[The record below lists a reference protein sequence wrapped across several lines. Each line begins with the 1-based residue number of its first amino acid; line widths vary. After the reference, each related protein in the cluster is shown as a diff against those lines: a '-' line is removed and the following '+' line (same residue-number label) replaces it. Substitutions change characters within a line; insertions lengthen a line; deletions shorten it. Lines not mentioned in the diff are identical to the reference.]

1 MRETIISIIILLAVV
16 GREVVYSLSSSATTK
31 TTESSAS
38 RRTFLV
44 ATTTTTA
51 SVGVAPSIANSII
64 VDVEEEENKKENN
77 NNKIDRGGK
86 PYAPLEAL
94 LPVTRLKLW
103 FEDVYTLSSK
113 LAQESSDNN
122 NNNSKMI
129 VSQMNFL
136 LSSKEGNPKLF
147 DSKNNNEKK
156 LTKATSPSTTSGTTA
171 QLTSNVSS
179 VTKDQYQKNRKDLNN
194 IGDKVAAM
202 LNQADVERQ
211 WGILQYAESKREESN
226 EMRAAFNFYTKQIT
240 FGDNYVL
247 TANKEER
254 KQMIRNDALPTL
266 AAVIVSDLDRRDLY
280 RNQFLTYIED
290 ARAEVAYQV
299 KQDVI
304 DVTDIVVLVNEA
316 NDAFENWFSLIAPV
330 DINEAREKLQGK

>member
-16 GREVVYSLSSSATTK
+16 GSEVVYSLSSSATTK
-31 TTESSAS
+31 TTKTSAS

-44 ATTTTTA
+44 ATTTPTA
-51 SVGVAPSIANSII
+51 SVGIAPSIANSII
-64 VDVEEEENKKENN
+64 VDVEEEK

-122 NNNSKMI
+122 NNRMI
-129 VSQMNFL
+129 VTQMNFL

-156 LTKATSPSTTSGTTA
+156 LTKVTSPSTSGTTA

>member
-1 MRETIISIIILLAVV
+1 MRETIISIIIFLAAV
-16 GREVVYSLSSSATTK
+16 GREVYSLSSSATTK
-31 TTESSAS
+31 TSAS

-44 ATTTTTA
+44 ATTTATA
-51 SVGVAPSIANSII
+51 SVSATVGVAPSIANSII
-64 VDVEEEENKKENN
+64 ADFEEEKENN

-113 LAQESSDNN
+113 LAQESSDNK
-122 NNNSKMI
+122 KMI

-147 DSKNNNEKK
+147 DSKNNEKK
-156 LTKATSPSTTSGTTA
+156 LTKATSPSSGTTA

-179 VTKDQYQKNRKDLNN
+179 VNKDQYQKNRKGLNN

>member
-1 MRETIISIIILLAVV
+1 MRETIISIIIFLAAV
-16 GREVVYSLSSSATTK
+16 GREVYSLSSSATTK
-31 TTESSAS
+31 TSAS

-44 ATTTTTA
+44 ATTTATA
-51 SVGVAPSIANSII
+51 SVSATVGVAPSIANSII
-64 VDVEEEENKKENN
+64 ADFEEEKEKN

-113 LAQESSDNN
+113 LAQESSDNK
-122 NNNSKMI
+122 KMI

-147 DSKNNNEKK
+147 DSKNNEKK
-156 LTKATSPSTTSGTTA
+156 LTKATSPSSGTTA

-179 VTKDQYQKNRKDLNN
+179 VNKDQYEINRKGLNN

-299 KQDVI
+299 NQDVI

>member
-1 MRETIISIIILLAVV
+1 MRETIISIIIFLAAV
-16 GREVVYSLSSSATTK
+16 GREVYSLSSSATTK
-31 TTESSAS
+31 TSAS

-44 ATTTTTA
+44 ATTTATA
-51 SVGVAPSIANSII
+51 SVSATVGVAPSIANSII
-64 VDVEEEENKKENN
+64 ADFEEEKENN

-113 LAQESSDNN
+113 LAQESSDNK
-122 NNNSKMI
+122 KMI

-147 DSKNNNEKK
+147 DSKNNEKK
-156 LTKATSPSTTSGTTA
+156 LTKATSPSSGTTA

-179 VTKDQYQKNRKDLNN
+179 VNKDQYQINRKGLNN

>member
-1 MRETIISIIILLAVV
+1 MRETIISIIIFLAAV
-16 GREVVYSLSSSATTK
+16 GREVYSLSSSATTK
-31 TTESSAS
+31 TSAS

-44 ATTTTTA
+44 ATTTATA
-51 SVGVAPSIANSII
+51 SVSATVGVAPSIANSII
-64 VDVEEEENKKENN
+64 ADFEEEKENN

-113 LAQESSDNN
+113 LAQESSDNK
-122 NNNSKMI
+122 KMI

-147 DSKNNNEKK
+147 DTKNNEKK
-156 LTKATSPSTTSGTTA
+156 LTKATSPSSGTTA

-179 VTKDQYQKNRKDLNN
+179 VNKDQYQINRKGLNN